1 MEEWK
6 EYSLGDIVNLVID
19 YRGKTPLKL
28 GGSWSQNGY
37 RALSAKIIKTG
48 AIVNEDS
55 IRFVDEELY
64 RRWMKDEVQRGDI
77 FVTSEAPFGQIYY
90 WNSDEKIVLSQR
102 LFCLRLSEE
111 VCSKFVY
118 YYMITNTFQAEL
130 DGRATGTTVIG
141 LRQPELLKCKINLPS
156 LAEQQRIASIL
167 SSLDEKIE
175 VNRRIN
181 DNLEQQAQALFK
193 SWFVDFEPFRDQPFV
208 ESELGMIPEGWRVGR
223 YEEIIEMTISGD
235 WGKEKREGK
244 YVHKVAC
251 IRGCDF
257 QDIKNG
263 LRGNTP
269 ERYILEKNYQ
279 SKHFHHN
286 DVLVEISGG
295 TQTVSTGRVCPVSQ
309 LLIDKF
315 NADIVCTNFCRVIRP
330 IAAYA
335 AYLYYSWLYK
345 YNGKVMFG
353 YENGTSGIKNF
364 RIKDF
369 ISVEPVVIPPADLL
383 GKFQQ
388 FVDSVQLQI
397 QTRGSESSRLAQL
410 RDTLLPRL
418 MSGEL
423 NVNEITV

>member
-6 EYSLGDIVNLVID
+6 EYRLGEIVNLVID

-37 RALSAKIIKTG
+37 RALSAKNIKTG

-181 DNLEQQAQALFK
+181 SNLEEQAKALFK
-193 SWFVDFEPFRDQPFV
+193 SWFIDFEPFKGGKFV
-208 ESELGMIPEGWRVGR
+208 DSELGKIPEGWEVCPLEQMGKFKRGK
-223 YEEIIEMTISGD
+223 TIVAKNTKEGTVPVVAGGMEPAYYNNVANTKGPVITVSASGANA
-235 WGKEKREGK
+235 GFMRL
-244 YVHKVAC
+244 Y
-251 IRGCDF
+251 F
-257 QDIKNG
+257 QDIWASDCSFLDNTNENLLWIYCFLDNNRRV
-263 LRGNTP
+263 LRHAQTGAVQPHVKPSDINS
-269 ERYILEKNYQ
+269 IL
-279 SKHFHHN
+279 
-286 DVLVEISGG
+286 
-295 TQTVSTGRVCPVSQ
+295 VCVPVHE
-309 LLIDKF
+309 LIDKF
-315 NADIVCTNFCRVIRP
+315 QNVVRP
-330 IAAYA
+330 LFLTI
-335 AYLYYSWLYK
+335 
-345 YNGKVMFG
+345 G
-353 YENGTSGIKNF
+353 
-364 RIKDF
+364 
-369 ISVEPVVIPPADLL
+369 LL
-383 GKFQQ
+383 Q
-388 FVDSVQLQI
+388 SETMRLQR
-397 QTRGSESSRLAQL
+397 T
-410 RDTLLPRL
+410 RDTLLPKL
-418 MSGEL
+418 MSGEIK
-423 NVNEITV
+423 V